1 MKFWENR
8 IIFITGAN
16 GFLGSHLVKRALAY
30 NAKVIVLI
38 KEDIRS
44 SLFSIEGLGRKCKV
58 YKGGL
63 RNSRLINSIFKD
75 NAIDV
80 CFHLAAQAIVSTANN
95 SPLGT
100 FKTNIEGTWNI
111 LEAGRVFGVKAMAIA
126 STDKA
131 YGEHKQRPYDEASPL
146 STLYP
151 YYASKFCADILSRTY
166 AHTYKLPVAVTRCA
180 NIYGPG
186 DFNFSRIVPD
196 TCFSVIRGENPVIK
210 SDGSAIKDYAFVED
224 IVEAYFILA
233 KSLINKRIDFGE
245 AFNLGTG
252 KPISVANLVK
262 MIIKVSGNK
271 KLNPEI
277 LGKGENKGKI
287 VKHYFSSA
295 KAKRILGWQSEY
307 SLKRGLEITYKWYR
321 DHIKH

>member
-1 MKFWENR
+1 
-8 IIFITGAN
+8 
-16 GFLGSHLVKRALAY
+16 
-30 NAKVIVLI
+30 
-38 KEDIRS
+38 
-44 SLFSIEGLGRKCKV
+44 
-58 YKGGL
+58 
-63 RNSRLINSIFKD
+63 
-75 NAIDV
+75 
-80 CFHLAAQAIVSTANN
+80 
-95 SPLGT
+95 
-100 FKTNIEGTWNI
+100 
-111 LEAGRVFGVKAMAIA
+111 
-126 STDKA
+126 
-131 YGEHKQRPYDEASPL
+131 
-146 STLYP
+146 LYP

-196 TCFSVIRGENPVIK
+196 TCFSVVKGKDPVIK

-224 IVEAYFILA
+224 IVDAYFILA

-262 MIIKVSGNK
+262 MIIKVSGDK

-277 LGKGENKGKI
+277 LGKGKNKGKI

-295 KAKRILGWQSEY
+295 KAKRVLGWQAKY
-307 SLKRGLEITYKWYR
+307 SLKRGLELTYKWYR